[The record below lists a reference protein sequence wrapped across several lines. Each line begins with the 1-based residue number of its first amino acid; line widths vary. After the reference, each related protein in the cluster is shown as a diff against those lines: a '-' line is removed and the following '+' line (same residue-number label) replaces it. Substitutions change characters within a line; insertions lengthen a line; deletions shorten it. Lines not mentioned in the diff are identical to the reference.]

1 MEIASRAGCRATL
14 FQLGA
19 RVCGEER
26 VPTRTLSYTSAGQ
39 L

>member
-1 MEIASRAGCRATL
+1 MAIASRAGCRATL
-14 FQLGA
+14 FLLGA

-26 VPTRTLSYTSAGQ
+26 VPTRTLSYATAGQ